1 MSFLEFM
8 WIMRG
13 YLTLFLIYGVI
24 FLLAVYS
31 ISNACNKAKSKNYRI
46 TWGIIGAIAI
56 YFVFTRYDLI
66 SYRWDD
72 FDRFY
77 TYWKLGILNY

>member
-13 YLTLFLIYGVI
+13 YLVLFSIYGVI
-24 FLLAVYS
+24 FLLAIYS
-31 ISNACNKAKSKNYRI
+31 VNNACNKSKSKNYRI
-46 TWGIIGAIAI
+46 TWGIIGAISI

>member
-13 YLTLFLIYGVI
+13 YLVLFSIYIAV
-24 FLLAVYS
+24 FLLAIQS
-31 ISNACNKAKSKNYRI
+31 IRNACNKAKSKNYRI
-46 TWGIIGAIAI
+46 TWGIISVIAI

>member
-31 ISNACNKAKSKNYRI
+31 ISNACN
-46 TWGIIGAIAI
+46 
-56 YFVFTRYDLI
+56 RYDLI
-66 SYRWDD
+66 NYRWDD

>member
-13 YLTLFLIYGVI
+13 YLVMFLIYI
-24 FLLAVYS
+24 AMFMLAFQS
-31 ISNACNKAKSKNYRI
+31 IHNALNKNKSKNYRI
-46 TWGIIGAIAI
+46 TWTIIAIIAI
-56 YFVFTRYDLI
+56 YLIYTRHDLI

-72 FDRFY
+72 FNRFY